1 MWQSGRWRVWL
12 CMTGM
17 RQGSLSRASD
27 LVGEGLQLF
36 ERKTVVLVAGQV
48 GQMVRVGQVGQ
59 VGRVERVERVGR
71 G

>member
-1 MWQSGRWRVWL
+1 
-12 CMTGM
+12 MTGM

-36 ERKTVVLVAGQV
+36 ERKTVVLV
-48 GQMVRVGQVGQ
+48 VGQVGQ
-59 VGRVERVERVGR
+59 VVRAGQVGWVGRMERVERMGQ